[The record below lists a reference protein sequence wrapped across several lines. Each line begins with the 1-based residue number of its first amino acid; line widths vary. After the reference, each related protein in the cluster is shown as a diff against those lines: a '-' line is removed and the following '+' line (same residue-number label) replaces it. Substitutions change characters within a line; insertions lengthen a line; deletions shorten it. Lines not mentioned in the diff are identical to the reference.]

1 MAKTFKGRVVVPGTV
16 TAKALVSHGGF
27 NTLASYQ
34 SALMFGDK
42 DVKCGDQNNPDI
54 YKKPMIGVAL
64 CLPQTI
70 GSTTGGMVFYT
81 AGALGKLPACM
92 CFSKPI
98 RRRHPLRRVDGDAYA
113 RCRFSRR
120 RVPRICQDRHERHAR
135 RGWDGD
141 GRMKC
146 AIYGAGS
153 LGTVLGAYMT
163 KGGVPVELVNRN
175 RAHVD
180 ALREKGAHIT
190 GTVDFSTPVTA
201 ITPEEITAPYDVI
214 FLMTKQLHNKEV
226 VTFLKPLLAPDGVI
240 VTFQNGIPEPGIA
253 EIVGESHTIGCVVE
267 WGATMDAPGE
277 CVLTSD
283 PDSLSFHMGGMQG
296 VSDAKLAEVRS
307 LLEKMCPVAMEDNL
321 LGARWS
327 KLLIN
332 ATFSGLGTVVGG
344 VFGDVSEKKDAR
356 RVAVRCM
363 KECIDVGHAAGA
375 TFAPV
380 QGKDLTKLFYYKN
393 GFKRAIAELLVPIAM
408 KKHRAIEPSMLQ
420 DLKKGKP
427 CEIDAIN
434 GVVCE
439 WGRKCGVP
447 TPINDRI
454 VEIVKKEQTGELP
467 LEEKNIRFFDDLL

>member
-1 MAKTFKGRVVVPGTV
+1 
-16 TAKALVSHGGF
+16 
-27 NTLASYQ
+27 
-34 SALMFGDK
+34 
-42 DVKCGDQNNPDI
+42 
-54 YKKPMIGVAL
+54 
-64 CLPQTI
+64 
-70 GSTTGGMVFYT
+70 
-81 AGALGKLPACM
+81 
-92 CFSKPI
+92 
-98 RRRHPLRRVDGDAYA
+98 
-113 RCRFSRR
+113 
-120 RVPRICQDRHERHAR
+120 
-135 RGWDGD
+135 
-141 GRMKC
+141 MKC

-163 KGGVPVELVNRN
+163 KGGIPVELVNRN

-201 ITPEEITAPYDVI
+201 ITPEEMTAPYDAI

-393 GFKRAIAELLVPIAM
+393 GFKRVIAELLVPIAM

-454 VEIVKKEQTGELP
+454 VEIVKKEQAGELP